1 MKKRKRRSRRR
12 KRRKRKE
19 RQQKG
24 RRQMGRRGKDT
35 GEGGGGARADHL
47 SRDPFPLQQWV
58 GTTVHAAQRPLE
70 AITVIAHMCTISRLL
85 HWSPLSRCCCSHR
98 IDGGTEHRVQRI
110 CQGQRARKWSHGNPG
125 MHYTLLS
132 VVSQPT
138 WASVIQLPV
147 SPSRQVSILASESC
161 SPKAEH

>member
-47 SRDPFPLQQWV
+47 SRDPFPL
-58 GTTVHAAQRPLE
+58 
-70 AITVIAHMCTISRLL
+70 
-85 HWSPLSRCCCSHR
+85 
-98 IDGGTEHRVQRI
+98 
-110 CQGQRARKWSHGNPG
+110 
-125 MHYTLLS
+125 
-132 VVSQPT
+132 
-138 WASVIQLPV
+138 
-147 SPSRQVSILASESC
+147 
-161 SPKAEH
+161 